1 MAHTARLLLTVA
13 FLGGILALPETHAQA
28 PAPAP
33 RTASEAPTPATRP
46 DVAQLVGDLPAPL
59 PGSAVLAPETGW
71 EPEFLRS
78 LPRPPDQPGSLLQP
92 APPATPPANLER
104 YFVQDP
110 VLDPP
115 QWPKTGWFTD
125 VQIDIIHPHFFAN
138 KLAAS
143 NANSSGHGVTTSN
156 GRTVNVVLGSARLNW
171 TVAPRLELGYRLP
184 SGFGEFSVS
193 DRGFYTDGTGP
204 FNGPAG
210 NFTRTSHLGMN
221 YTDADY
227 ASREYTQWVNWTLK
241 WRVGVRTAFTWFDT
255 TVSEPFNVAAAGN
268 GVFAARTVNYTVG
281 AGPHFGVALD
291 HNFAQPGLSF
301 LTKIDFADTFA
312 RVRQR
317 FSVATTSLTPAGQPS
332 KGELLDR
339 FWNEVPILNFQVG
352 LGWQPPRYPNV
363 HLYMGYVYE
372 FWWQVAT
379 NSNLEGTANS
389 KFGFFDNQG
398 VVLQAAVDF

>member
-28 PAPAP
+28 PAP
-33 RTASEAPTPATRP
+33 RTAPEAPAPATRP
-46 DVAQLVGDLPAPL
+46 DIAELVGDLPAPL
-59 PGSAVLAPETGW
+59 PGTEVLTPDTAW

-78 LPRPPDQPGSLLQP
+78 LPRPPDQPRSLLQP
-92 APPATPPANLER
+92 APPVGPPPNLER
-104 YFVQDP
+104 YFILDP

-125 VQIDIIHPHFFAN
+125 VQIGIIHPHFFAN

-143 NANSSGHGVTTSN
+143 NINSSGHGVTTSN
-156 GRTVNVVLGSARLNW
+156 GRTVNTILGSARLNW

-184 SGFGEFSVS
+184 SGFGEFSLS

-210 NFTRTSHLGMN
+210 NFTRTSHLGVN

-255 TVSEPFNVAAAGN
+255 TVIQPFDVAAAGT
-268 GVFAARTVNYTVG
+268 GLWAARTVNYTVG
-281 AGPHFGVALD
+281 AGPHFGIAID
-291 HNFAQPGLSF
+291 HKFDQTGLSF
-301 LTKIDFADTFA
+301 VSSLDIADTFS

-332 KGELLDR
+332 RGVLLDR
-339 FWNEVPILNFQVG
+339 FWSEVPILNFQVG
-352 LGWQPPRYPNV
+352 LGYQPPGHPNV
-363 HLYMGYVYE
+363 HLFAGYMYE
-372 FWWQVAT
+372 FWWQVGT
-379 NSNLEGTANS
+379 NSNLEGTVNS
-389 KFGFFDNQG
+389 KFAFFDNQG
-398 VVLQAAVDF
+398 LVLNVAVDF

>member
-28 PAPAP
+28 PAP
-33 RTASEAPTPATRP
+33 RTASEAPAPATRP
-46 DVAQLVGDLPAPL
+46 DVAELVGDLPPPL

-92 APPATPPANLER
+92 APPVGPPPPNLEQ
-104 YFVQDP
+104 YFVLDP

-115 QWPKTGWFTD
+115 QWPKTGWFTN

-143 NANSSGHGVTTSN
+143 NINSSAHGVTTSN
-156 GRTVNVVLGSARLNW
+156 GRTVNVITGSARLNW
-171 TVAPRLELGYRLP
+171 TVAPRLELGYRLL
-184 SGFGEFSVS
+184 SGFGEFSLS

-210 NFTRTSHLGMN
+210 NFTRTSHLGVN

-227 ASREYTQWVNWTLK
+227 ASREYTQWPNWTLK

-255 TVSEPFNVAAAGN
+255 TVSQPFNVAAAGT
-268 GVFAARTVNYTVG
+268 GLWAARTVNYTTG
-281 AGPHFGVALD
+281 AGPHFGIAID
-291 HNFAQPGLSF
+291 HKFEQTGLSF
-301 LTKIDFADTFA
+301 VSSLDIADTFS

-332 KGELLDR
+332 RGVLLDR
-339 FWNEVPILNFQVG
+339 FWSQVPILNFQVG
-352 LGWQPPRYPNV
+352 LGYQPPGHPNV
-363 HLYMGYVYE
+363 HLFAGYMYE
-372 FWWQVAT
+372 FWWQVGT
-379 NSNLEGTANS
+379 NSNLEGTVNS
-389 KFGFFDNQG
+389 KFAFFDNQG
-398 VVLQAAVDF
+398 LVLNVAVDF